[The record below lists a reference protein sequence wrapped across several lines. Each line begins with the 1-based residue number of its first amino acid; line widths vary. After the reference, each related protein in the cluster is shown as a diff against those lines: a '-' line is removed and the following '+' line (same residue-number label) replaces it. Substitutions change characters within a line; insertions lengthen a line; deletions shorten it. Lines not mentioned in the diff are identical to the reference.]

1 MARFLRITAA
11 AILLTA
17 AGTAMCEAESNPL
30 LGNWVLSGPGYV
42 DRDGN
47 SWCTAIPRLDFTAT
61 SQTVYAAATK
71 FRPAAQSTTAVHY
84 LVSGNKVYISS
95 TATFYNAPSY
105 LITGPNK
112 MTSEDVGHC
121 PYEKK

>member
-1 MARFLRITAA
+1 MKFVRVTAA
-11 AILLTA
+11 AIVFMACTTMCDA
-17 AGTAMCEAESNPL
+17 ADNPL
-30 LGNWVLSGPGYV
+30 IGNWVLSGPGYV

-84 LVSGNKVYISS
+84 LVSGNKVFVASE
-95 TATFYNAPSY
+95 ATFYGAPSY
-105 LITGPNK
+105 LIVGPNK
-112 MTSEDVGHC
+112 MMSQDVGHC
-121 PYEKK
+121 PFEKK